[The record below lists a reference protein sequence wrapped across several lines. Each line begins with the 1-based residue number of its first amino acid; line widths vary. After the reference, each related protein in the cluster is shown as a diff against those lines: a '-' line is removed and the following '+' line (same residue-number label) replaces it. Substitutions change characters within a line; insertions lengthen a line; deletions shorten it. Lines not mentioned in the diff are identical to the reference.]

1 MRRSMAAAAVVA
13 AVSTACGGGPPGE
26 VLVRDALAGEAR
38 AGAEVAVYFE
48 VESGGDD
55 AIVAVSSSS
64 AERSSLH
71 EMQPVEGG
79 GIMMPS
85 DRITLV
91 DGVTVLAP
99 NGSHV
104 MLSGLERPL
113 VAGEVLPLT
122 LEFEHHAPITIEV
135 DVVPLYELAELVD
148 GDR

>member
-1 MRRSMAAAAVVA
+1 MRRSMAAAVVA
-13 AVSTACGGGPPGE
+13 AVSAACGGGPSGE

-48 VESGGDD
+48 VESGGGD

-85 DRITLV
+85 ERITLV

-113 VAGEVLPLT
+113 VAGEVLPVT
-122 LEFEHHAPITIEV
+122 LEFEHHAPITIDV
-135 DVVPLYELAELVD
+135 AVVPLYELAELVD

>member
-1 MRRSMAAAAVVA
+1 MAAAAVVA